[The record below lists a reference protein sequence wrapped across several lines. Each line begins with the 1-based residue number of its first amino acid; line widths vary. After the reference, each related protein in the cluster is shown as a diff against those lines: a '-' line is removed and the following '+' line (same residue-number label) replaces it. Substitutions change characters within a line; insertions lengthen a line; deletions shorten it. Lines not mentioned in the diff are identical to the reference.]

1 MNTYPVRLMSAA
13 MAAIALAT
21 TSCSPQTERERPSAV
36 VREPTVGDGVMVGP
50 FWVTVTKAEKQG
62 SFEIH
67 GNAPLVPSGVFEV
80 VSVTVKNPD
89 ASTYAWPSDLSKLL
103 ASSKP
108 LASREEWAKYP
119 VSKQAARLLDPGP
132 EGIPVP
138 PAGEVSTQL
147 VFDVP
152 RDMTVFGVS
161 LAATPYAQT
170 KTVLLPR
177 A

>member
-1 MNTYPVRLMSAA
+1 MNTLPVRLLSAVVA
-13 MAAIALAT
+13 ALAIT
-21 TSCSPQTERERPSAV
+21 VTACSPQTEHERPSQ

-89 ASTYAWPSDLSKLL
+89 GSPHPWPSDLSKLL

-119 VSKQAARLLDPGP
+119 VSKQVARILDPGP
-132 EGIPVP
+132 EGIPVLP
-138 PAGEVSTQL
+138 SGEVSTQL

-161 LAATPYAQT
+161 LASTPYAQA

-177 A
+177 V